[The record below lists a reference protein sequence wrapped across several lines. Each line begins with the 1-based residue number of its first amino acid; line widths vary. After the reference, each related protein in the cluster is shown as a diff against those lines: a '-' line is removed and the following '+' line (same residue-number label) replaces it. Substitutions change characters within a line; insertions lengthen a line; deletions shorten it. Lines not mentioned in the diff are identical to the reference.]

1 MFRLR
6 NLPVLILA
14 FLLLL
19 LLFFEGWTYYLGT
32 TDVTFERLFGTKPYK
47 EIEAISLR
55 RYKKGEISP
64 HLFRIKTVDMQ
75 KVIQKLTPVCR
86 LEKIDEAHLPKA
98 AKDTDPE
105 MVEVIRRSPYI
116 YLSKSY
122 DLHHPKE
129 GRMCL
134 IFRDEKDLYLFTN
147 GNL

>member
-32 TDVTFERLFGTKPYK
+32 TDVTFERLLGTKPYK
-47 EIEAISLR
+47 EIEALSLR
-55 RYKKGEISP
+55 RYKEGEISP
-64 HLFRIKTVDMQ
+64 HLFRIKTADMQ
-75 KVIQKLTPVCR
+75 SVIQKLTPICR
-86 LEKIDEAHLPKA
+86 LEKIDKAHLPKV
-98 AKDTDPE
+98 AKDTDSE

-134 IFRDEKDLYLFTN
+134 LFSDERDLYLFMN

>member
-19 LLFFEGWTYYLGT
+19 LLFFEIWTYYLGT
-32 TDVTFERLFGTKPYK
+32 PDVTFERLLGTKPYK
-47 EIEAISLR
+47 EIEALSLR

-64 HLFRIKTVDMQ
+64 HLFRIKTTNAQ
-75 KVIQKLTPVCR
+75 SVIQKLTPICR
-86 LEKIDEAHLPKA
+86 LEKIDKAHLPEA

-105 MVEVIRRSPYI
+105 MVEVIGRSPYI

-122 DLHHPKE
+122 DLHHPKA

-134 IFRDEKDLYLFTN
+134 VFRDESDLYLFMN